1 MVAERRVQRRMQA
14 ARERIVRSARALFAK
29 NGIYQTTVEDITEAA
44 DVGKGTFYE
53 HFPSKTAIIQH
64 LLHEGFEALLR
75 QCRSEVGSGRTT
87 RDRVKR
93 LLRAQLHFFDE
104 RGDLLSLFHQ
114 VRGLLKLR
122 PGEANILQKE
132 YKRYLRFLAEEL
144 GALLEGKKYS
154 EADLTQVACA
164 MAGYVTGYLSY
175 RVITGVNE
183 NTTRDLRVASRIFLE
198 GIERNGWHE

>member
-1 MVAERRVQRRMQA
+1 M
-14 ARERIVRSARALFAK
+14 RSALALFAK
-29 NGIYQTTVEDITEAA
+29 NGIHDTTVEDITEAA

-64 LLHEGFEALLR
+64 LLHGGFEALLR
-75 QCRSEVGSGRTT
+75 QCRSEVGLAETT
-87 RDRVKR
+87 RDGVKR

-132 YKRYLRFLAEEL
+132 YKRYLRFLAKEL
-144 GALLEGKKYS
+144 GALLEGKRYS

-183 NTTRDLRVASRIFLE
+183 NTTRDLRLASQIFLDSVQI
-198 GIERNGWHE
+198 GRASCRERV